1 MVDEEKM
8 KKDWW
13 ENMIS
18 KLEVYNLS
26 NNEQQVI
33 KADFDSKEAN
43 LYRKMYTHRN
53 HPQNH

>member
-43 LYRKMYTHRN
+43 LYRKM
-53 HPQNH
+53 